1 MIQYTKQEI
10 CIKQKGVRNPMNKV
24 FVTLYLLAVVVL
36 LQSCKSSN
44 SPAIDETTETEVEIK
59 TKNLKYGFDLER
71 FRIVKKKIRRGDTFS
86 SILEDNGIDYSEVHN
101 ILQNIKNKVSVKRL
115 VTGKTYK
122 LLYTKDS
129 ITSPKAFIYEP
140 EMESYNVIQLRDS
153 IYGKKVTKPIKV
165 VLKEGNGLIENSL
178 YETMANS
185 GLNDQLTY
193 YLADVYAW
201 NIDFYRLH
209 KGDRFKVIYT
219 EKFVDDS
226 VSIGVERIKAAI
238 FQHAGK
244 DFYAFEFQPDSLKGI
259 VEYFDENAKNLRRF
273 FLKAPVKFGPVTSRY
288 NLKRRISYYSNRI
301 KPHRGTDF
309 AASVGTPII
318 ATADGIVVNSSYSR
332 GNGNYVTIRH
342 NNTYSTQYLHM
353 KRRKVKKGQFVTQG
367 QVIGWVG
374 MTGYTSGPHV
384 CYRFWKNGRQV
395 DPFRQK
401 LPGAKPISN
410 QVKVNYLNAIVDLKT
425 QLDCISFFKES
436 TYINSALALT
446 ESDIK

>member
-1 MIQYTKQEI
+1 
-10 CIKQKGVRNPMNKV
+10 MNNV

-86 SILEDNGIDYSEVHN
+86 SILEDNGITYPEVYN
-101 ILQNIKNKVSVKRL
+101 ILQNIKNKVNVKRL

-129 ITSPKAFIYEP
+129 IASPKAFIYEP

-153 IYGKKVTKPIKV
+153 IYGKKVNKPVKV
-165 VLKEGNGLIENSL
+165 MLKEGNGLIENSL

-226 VSIGVERIKAAI
+226 VSIGIERIKAAI
-238 FQHAGK
+238 FHHAGK

-259 VEYFDENAKNLRRF
+259 VEYFDENAKNLRRV

-309 AASVGTPII
+309 AASVGTPIL
-318 ATADGIVVNSSYSR
+318 ATSDGIVVNSSYSR

-342 NNTYSTQYLHM
+342 NNTFSTQYLHM

-401 LPGAKPISN
+401 LPEAKPISN
-410 QVKVNYLNAIVDLKT
+410 QLKVKYLNAIVDLKT
-425 QLDCISFFKES
+425 QLDCISFFTES
-436 TYINSALALT
+436 TYINSALAIT
-446 ESDIK
+446 ESDTK

>member
-1 MIQYTKQEI
+1 
-10 CIKQKGVRNPMNKV
+10 MNNV

-36 LQSCKSSN
+36 LQSCKSRN

-86 SILEDNGIDYSEVHN
+86 SILEDNGITYPEVYN
-101 ILQNIKNKVSVKRL
+101 ILQNIKNKVNVKRL
-115 VTGKTYK
+115 LTGKTYK

-129 ITSPKAFIYEP
+129 IASPKAFIYEP

-153 IYGKKVTKPIKV
+153 IYGKKVNKPVKV
-165 VLKEGNGLIENSL
+165 MLKEGNGLIENSL

-244 DFYAFEFQPDSLKGI
+244 DFYAFEFQPDSLKDI
-259 VEYFDENAKNLRRF
+259 VEYFDENAKNLRRV

-309 AASVGTPII
+309 AASVGTPIL
-318 ATADGIVVNSSYSR
+318 ATSDGIVAKSSYSR

-342 NNTYSTQYLHM
+342 NNTFSTQYLHM

-401 LPGAKPISN
+401 LPEAKPISN
-410 QVKVNYLNAIVDLKT
+410 QLKVNYLNAIVDLKT
-425 QLDCISFFKES
+425 QLDCISFLAES
-436 TYINSALALT
+436 SYINSALALS

>member
-1 MIQYTKQEI
+1 
-10 CIKQKGVRNPMNKV
+10 
-24 FVTLYLLAVVVL
+24 
-36 LQSCKSSN
+36 
-44 SPAIDETTETEVEIK
+44 
-59 TKNLKYGFDLER
+59 
-71 FRIVKKKIRRGDTFS
+71 
-86 SILEDNGIDYSEVHN
+86 
-101 ILQNIKNKVSVKRL
+101 
-115 VTGKTYK
+115 
-122 LLYTKDS
+122 
-129 ITSPKAFIYEP
+129 
-140 EMESYNVIQLRDS
+140 MESYNVIQLRDS
-153 IYGKKVTKPIKV
+153 IYGKKVNKPIKV
-165 VLKEGNGLIENSL
+165 ILKEGNGLIENSL

-185 GLNDQLTY
+185 GLSDQLTY

-226 VSIGVERIKAAI
+226 VSIGIERIKAAI

-259 VEYFDENAKNLRRF
+259 VEYFDENAKNLRRV

-309 AASVGTPII
+309 AASVGTPIL
-318 ATADGIVVNSSYSR
+318 ATSDGIVVNSSYSR

-401 LPGAKPISN
+401 LPEAKPISN
-410 QVKVNYLNAIVDLKT
+410 QLKAKYLNAIVDLKT
-425 QLDCISFFKES
+425 QLDCISFSTES

>member
-1 MIQYTKQEI
+1 
-10 CIKQKGVRNPMNKV
+10 MNKV
-24 FVTLYLLAVVVL
+24 FVKLYLLAVVVL
-36 LQSCKSSN
+36 LPSCESN
-44 SPAIDETTETEVEIK
+44 NSHVIDETTETKAEIK
-59 TKNLKYGFDLER
+59 LKNLKYGYDLDQ

-86 SILEDNGIDYSEVHN
+86 SILEDNGINYPEVYN

-129 ITSPKAFIYEP
+129 IASPKAFIYEP

-165 VLKEGNGLIENSL
+165 MLKEGNGLIENSL

-259 VEYFDENAKNLRRF
+259 VEYFDENAKNLRRV

-288 NLKRRISYYSNRI
+288 NLKRRISYYNNRI

-309 AASVGTPII
+309 AASVGTPILT
-318 ATADGIVVNSSYSR
+318 TADGIVVNSSYSR

-367 QVIGWVG
+367 EVIGWLG

-401 LPGAKPISN
+401 LPEAKPISN
-410 QVKVNYLNAIVDLKT
+410 QLKFNYLNAIVDLKT
-425 QLDCISFFKES
+425 QLDCISFFTES
-436 TYINSALALT
+436 TYINSAIALT